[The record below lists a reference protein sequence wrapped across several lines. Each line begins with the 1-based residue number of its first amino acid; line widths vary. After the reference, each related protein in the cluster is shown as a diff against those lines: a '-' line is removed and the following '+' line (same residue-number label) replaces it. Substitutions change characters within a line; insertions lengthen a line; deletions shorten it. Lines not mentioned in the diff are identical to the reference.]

1 MDNGTVISPGM
12 VVNGTVRGKGPFI
25 VQGRVDGRVLLEG
38 DLRVA
43 AKATVQAD
51 VEVDVVEVKG
61 SVKGAIK
68 ARQSV
73 SLDAGA
79 VVEGTIDA
87 PRVEVDPQARV
98 KARLVMPLNL
108 PRGLKVP
115 AAAKSDPWAS

>member
-12 VVNGTVRGKGPFI
+12 VVNGTVRGKGPFV

-87 PRVEVDPQARV
+87 PRVEIDPQARV

-108 PRGLKVP
+108 PRGVKVP
-115 AAAKSDPWAS
+115 AAATRDPWAS